1 MDLKVKIIANKW
13 RLLFLGFVVMYVLII
28 LVNLTKTPIQW
39 DEICHLNSGSML
51 YMGRYSDFIN
61 NAFYPPLFDVITW
74 AFFKIL
80 GISLFVARLPAVLF
94 AALALWAVFEIAY
107 YMYNGKTALLSAVML
122 GIMPG
127 FFWLSTYA
135 MLETI
140 LIFFVTIALLFFYRW
155 LNTRQDRMLFFSSL
169 ALGLGFLA
177 KYQTPIIAGL
187 IIAFS
192 ILVFARKTLKTHFK
206 KLVIGITAA
215 VLVIAPGVIIAYKV
229 FKSEF
234 ISQWLYVLQ
243 EGNPG
248 RSVYSARFP
257 LPVFY
262 LIEMVWPYPN
272 VHPISVFCYILGLAG
287 LAYMIYRHRQQDK
300 FILIWFAVVYVFFTI
315 VSNKDWRYVTPLFPA
330 VAIAAATLMISLGEK
345 IQKEWKKPR
354 VNIVKKHL
362 VKVTSAILITTMAGA
377 MVYSV
382 HDTYS
387 FTIKSYVNTGIK
399 NSTIYV
405 CNNIEENKSIMLL
418 SPFNT
423 FNKDMVQF
431 FLWTESDRD
440 TKILQYPS
448 QAIDTYVPDFNLDEF
463 TQQCRQ
469 NNVQYIIFNEHGG
482 ATKPYYPY
490 DNSTLNLRQIYEQ
503 LHSSENFTKINIE
516 QTFGDE
522 PNRTFIISF
531 TG

>member
-1 MDLKVKIIANKW
+1 
-13 RLLFLGFVVMYVLII
+13 
-28 LVNLTKTPIQW
+28 
-39 DEICHLNSGSML
+39 
-51 YMGRYSDFIN
+51 
-61 NAFYPPLFDVITW
+61 
-74 AFFKIL
+74 
-80 GISLFVARLPAVLF
+80 
-94 AALALWAVFEIAY
+94 
-107 YMYNGKTALLSAVML
+107 
-122 GIMPG
+122 
-127 FFWLSTYA
+127 
-135 MLETI
+135 
-140 LIFFVTIALLFFYRW
+140 
-155 LNTRQDRMLFFSSL
+155 
-169 ALGLGFLA
+169 
-177 KYQTPIIAGL
+177 
-187 IIAFS
+187 
-192 ILVFARKTLKTHFK
+192 
-206 KLVIGITAA
+206 
-215 VLVIAPGVIIAYKV
+215 
-229 FKSEF
+229 
-234 ISQWLYVLQ
+234 
-243 EGNPG
+243 
-248 RSVYSARFP
+248 
-257 LPVFY
+257 
-262 LIEMVWPYPN
+262 
-272 VHPISVFCYILGLAG
+272 
-287 LAYMIYRHRQQDK
+287 MIYRHRQQDK

-362 VKVTSAILITTMAGA
+362 VKVTSAILIATMAGA

-503 LHSSENFTKINIE
+503 LHSSENFSKINIE